1 MAGTA
6 RGTTP
11 APGAVWR
18 CFFLWIGARARVVG
32 LVPLKSDSEALEAL
46 SGENVLRLHGERV
59 MVHAVPQK
67 GARILPRGRGWL
79 ELLPLLWVVCPMRG
93 EQEAPAP
100 LGAWRGRIIHHQSP
114 PPRCAWAQGAAPLA
128 AGPLAAGRAQILPE
142 EAGRAPVCATR
153 SSLCATQAARAEGAP
168 RRRPTQRSARG
179 ALCGAQDSA
188 GGIRMNPRAKR
199 ASMEASGRSSPCAS
213 FHRCERLVRLL
224 CLANW
229 RSKTL

>member
-6 RGTTP
+6 RGATP

-79 ELLPLLWVVCPMRG
+79 ELLPLLLWVVCPMRG
-93 EQEAPAP
+93 EREAPAP

-128 AGPLAAGRAQILPE
+128 AGPRAAGRAVVARRGRCARRCAPRVVPCARPKLN
-142 EAGRAPVCATR
+142 ALRAPPGEKRR
-153 SSLCATQAARAEGAP
+153 SDVREARCVAP
-168 RRRPTQRSARG
+168 RT
-179 ALCGAQDSA
+179 AL
-188 GGIRMNPRAKR
+188 GG
-199 ASMEASGRSSPCAS
+199 SD
-213 FHRCERLVRLL
+213 
-224 CLANW
+224 
-229 RSKTL
+229 

>member
-1 MAGTA
+1 MLQKNYVGHGSSQGGLY
-6 RGTTP
+6 RHLDLPSWSLGGWY
-11 APGAVWR
+11 GAWR
-18 CFFLWIGARARVVG
+18 RASTERCVALLRVRRIGARARVVG

-128 AGPLAAGRAQILPE
+128 AGPRAAGRADIARRGRGARWRTPRVESCARPKLH
-142 EAGRAPVCATR
+142 ALRAPPGEYRR
-153 SSLCATQAARAEGAP
+153 SDARE
-168 RRRPTQRSARG
+168 ARCVASRT
-179 ALCGAQDSA
+179 AL
-188 GGIRMNPRAKR
+188 GG
-199 ASMEASGRSSPCAS
+199 SE
-213 FHRCERLVRLL
+213 
-224 CLANW
+224 
-229 RSKTL
+229 